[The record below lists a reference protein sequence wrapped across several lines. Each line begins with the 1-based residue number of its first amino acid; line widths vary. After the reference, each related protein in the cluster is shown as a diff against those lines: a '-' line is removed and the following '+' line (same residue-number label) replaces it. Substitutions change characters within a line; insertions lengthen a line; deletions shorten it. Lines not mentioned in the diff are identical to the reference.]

1 MADSKRIY
9 SITINGI
16 EQSIK
21 QVDALSDALQFLDK
35 KIKELESRS
44 VNVTST
50 SSGSGGGRTAELQTE
65 DQLLK
70 QIQKTEQ
77 QIANTRREDYQSL
90 LAQKDVLKDVVS
102 EAEQRAAQ
110 ERLTANNY
118 ANTMKGMK
126 QELSDLKKVFNTV
139 DVGSDKFK
147 EMTARASELTQKLKE
162 IEQSYGQFGRNVGNY
177 KSAFDDIK
185 KVTVQVGS
193 TAREFSSVR
202 DASRQLTQ
210 ELKAMAIAGQ
220 QDTEEYKELAEAVHN
235 FEMASRR
242 AESAVNDLK
251 ASSEGMD
258 NILDMFE
265 SFTAIGSIGQGFAAF
280 FGIDDT
286 EIQRSIQKLVALQ
299 NVMQGIEK
307 IRQQMNT
314 QEGIG
319 AIFAKGSSSI
329 DGFVAKLTGAQVTM
343 NGLTASSKA
352 ATVAVRGLSLALKA
366 VGIGLVIGAITFA
379 IEAISKLGSE
389 MDTASKKAEA
399 LDENLKT
406 LNDTYKKRVD
416 SISASYLNHSLSDEE
431 FLKENYKAQN
441 DYLRE
446 QITILRERADAM
458 REQNSSWFHFM
469 DNFTTGSGFTGQ
481 RMTGTTTIEAYN
493 WWSSINP
500 ALTETVHNI
509 KEVEDEFLKCQKAF
523 RKGKDYFDEWGTG
536 LKGWFNS
543 LFTTVGD
550 TERMMR
556 ELGNIK
562 LSDFV
567 GSFAEVQEKF
577 SKGSISAEE
586 YAKKITELKKE
597 MDANEVLRS
606 VIANLDKYI
615 PDEKVREAVQNIINE
630 IYRLDDAFNMTSAA
644 QIHHWAQ
651 VRIDAMKEGSA
662 KIAAQ
667 LKADEE
673 YEIAQ
678 YGKTQEQIN
687 LIHAK
692 YERKRLE
699 QTQKYNEQAR
709 NKAKQ
714 HAKQL
719 EDAEKE
725 LNSLRIQNMK
735 EGLNK
740 QLAQLEEEK
749 RQKIAKARQNGINVG
764 EITLEIEKLYNKKV
778 LDAKEEWSKKI
789 QQVYTDMWARI
800 YSINHN
806 NAQMNFETE
815 ERNLEAHY
823 KKLQEIAT
831 KNLDK
836 NTASYSPNLQGLSP
850 TTARRLERVGAYID
864 EKVLHDAKSY
874 IDMLQEIQILE
885 GRIRENRANPTFEDD
900 GWLQVETSILEQ
912 DLQKRKDALQDY
924 LDYYKMTEEDMENVN
939 IIKALR
945 EQNYSKSLLT
955 EYKLRIQN
963 RRQYYQ
969 EVERLTLEE
978 LEKQKEIE
986 ARQLE
991 ENMNAELRDK
1001 YNSREKDFQNLKEY
1015 LKRGEIT
1022 QAQYNEALKRM
1033 TAEFEEEDIAIQD
1046 KYRSQKA
1053 QKEQEHQDKIKRI
1066 KAQSYNSQLQE
1077 YRDFASRMSQVNTSE
1092 PVTNNAWGIPNVK
1105 QTKERN
1111 KELLYAYE
1119 ELSSDIVNEK
1129 HKLQRSL
1136 DKNEITFDD
1145 FQQAQRELNNLQN
1158 NVSTA
1163 MQNIEN
1169 DTKKLPEQLNG
1180 AINYWFQAV
1189 GQTINTILASFSE
1202 ITDNQYQKMIDE
1214 QEEYINKYEEQLN
1227 KQKEITQQYASEVES
1242 IEAELANARGDRRE
1256 HLIDQLNAEMAAQR
1270 ASLAQEKKI
1279 EKEREKAEEKKKKL
1293 EHDQAVARKK
1303 MQLAQAA
1310 INMAMAISMAAV
1322 NSWPIPAIPMMALAA
1337 AAGAAQIAAVAS
1349 TNIPSYG
1356 QGGVIQGKSHAQGG
1370 VKVLGGQA
1378 EVEGGEFITNK
1389 VTTSKNVDLLEYIN
1403 AKRKRINLEDL
1414 IEFYGG
1420 NSPVKK
1426 NIQTVRTKFADGG
1439 IVPTLRNDIN
1449 LSDRM
1454 LTAFEDYSNRP
1465 VQVAVVDI
1473 IDRTQQ
1479 VNDVKV
1485 MAGITD

>member
-1 MADSKRIY
+1 MADNKKIY
-9 SITINGI
+9 SIQINGI

-35 KIKELESRS
+35 KIKDLESRS
-44 VNVTST
+44 VSVSST
-50 SSGSGGGRTAELQTE
+50 SSGGGTRTAELQTE
-65 DQLLK
+65 DKLLK
-70 QIQKTEQ
+70 QIQSTEEK
-77 QIANTRREDYQSL
+77 IREARREDYQSL
-90 LAQKDVLKDVVS
+90 LAQKDVLKDIVS

-118 ANTMKGMK
+118 GNSMKGMK

-147 EMTARASELTQKLKE
+147 EMTARAGELTQKLKD

-185 KVTVQVGS
+185 KVTVQVGN
-193 TAREFSSVR
+193 TAREFGSVR

-210 ELKAMAIAGQ
+210 ELKAMAIAGK
-220 QDTEEYKELAEAVHN
+220 QDTEEYKELAQAVHN

-265 SFTAIGSIGQGFAAF
+265 SFTALGSIGQGFSAF

-286 EIQRSIQKLVALQ
+286 EIQKSIQKLVALQ

-352 ATVAVRGLSLALKA
+352 ATLAVRGLSLALKA
-366 VGIGLVIGAITFA
+366 IGVGLVLGAITMA
-379 IEAISKLGSE
+379 IDAISKLGSE

-399 LDENLKT
+399 LDENLKS
-406 LNDTYKKRVD
+406 LNDTYKKRID

-446 QITILRERADAM
+446 QIDILRERAVAM

-493 WWSSINP
+493 WWSSLNP

-556 ELGNIK
+556 ELGNIR

-567 GSFAEVQEKF
+567 GSFAEVQEQF
-577 SKGSISAEE
+577 RKGSISAEE
-586 YAKKITELKKE
+586 YANKINELKKE

-740 QLAQLEEEK
+740 QIAQLEEEK
-749 RQKIAKARQNGINVG
+749 RQKIAKARQNGIKVG
-764 EITLEIEKLYNKKV
+764 EITFEIEKLYNKKI
-778 LDAKEEWSKKI
+778 LEAKEEWARKI

-800 YSINHN
+800 YSINHQ

-815 ERNLEAHY
+815 ERQLETHY

-850 TTARRLERVGAYID
+850 QTAARLGQVEAFFSKKEID
-864 EKVLHDAKSY
+864 DAKGY
-874 IDMLQEIQILE
+874 IDMLQKIKILE
-885 GRIRENRANPTFEDD
+885 NSIKEARSNANFSKD
-900 GWLQVETSILEQ
+900 GWLQKHTEILENE
-912 DLQKRKDALQDY
+912 LQKEKDALKDY
-924 LDYYKMTEEDMENVN
+924 LDFYDMTEEDMEQVDVV
-939 IIKALR
+939 KALR
-945 EQNYSKSLLT
+945 EQNYSKTLLR
-955 EYKLRIQN
+955 EYKLRINN
-963 RRQYYQ
+963 RREYYQ
-969 EVERLTLEE
+969 EVEKLTLEE
-978 LEKQKEIE
+978 LEKQKDIELRKLEE
-986 ARQLE
+986 ARNE
-991 ENMNAELRDK
+991 ELRTN
-1001 YNSREKDFQNLKEY
+1001 YNSREKELQDLKDH
-1015 LKRGEIT
+1015 LKKTEIT
-1022 QAQYNEALKRM
+1022 QQQYDEAYKRLEKEY
-1033 TAEFEEEDIAIQD
+1033 AEQDLAVQD
-1046 KYRSQKA
+1046 KYNSQKE

-1077 YRDFASRMSQVNTSE
+1077 YRDFTSRLSQVNTSE
-1092 PVTNNAWGIPNVK
+1092 PIRDGVWGFPNIK
-1105 QTKERN
+1105 KTKERN
-1111 KELLYAYE
+1111 QQLLNAYQQ
-1119 ELSSDIVNEK
+1119 LSSDIVNEK
-1129 HKLQRSL
+1129 HKLQASL

-1163 MQNIEN
+1163 MQNIED
-1169 DTKKLPEQLNG
+1169 DTKKLPEQLAS
-1180 AINYWFQAV
+1180 AINYWVQAI
-1189 GQTINTILASFSE
+1189 GQSVNTILSSLSE
-1202 ITDNQYQKMIDE
+1202 ITDNHYQEIIEK
-1214 QEEYINKYEEQLN
+1214 QEEYIKKYEEQLN
-1227 KQKEITQQYASEVES
+1227 RQKEITQEYANEVKS
-1242 IEAELANARGDRRE
+1242 IEDELATARGDRRE
-1256 HLIDQLNAEMAAQR
+1256 QLIDLLNAEMAAQR

-1293 EHDQAVARKK
+1293 EYEQAVARKN

-1356 QGGVIQGKSHAQGG
+1356 EGGVIQGRSHEQGG

-1403 AKRKRINLEDL
+1403 RKKKKISLDDL
-1414 IEFYGG
+1414 VEFYGG
-1420 NSPVKK
+1420 KSQVKK
-1426 NIQTVRTKFADGG
+1426 NVQTARTKFADGG
-1439 IVPTLRNDIN
+1439 IIPTMRNDIN